1 MLNYVTQTRRTL
13 HQIPELGFDL
23 PKTSAFIQAELK
35 SFGYDPVVM
44 AKTGVIAIKKGRTEK
59 AIAFRS
65 DMDALP
71 VLEQTTHGFQ
81 STHPG
86 QMHAC
91 GHDGHMTMLLGF
103 AKSVADLPPFNHT
116 LVFIFQ
122 PAEEGPGGAKVLID
136 EGLFDRFAIQS
147 IFGIHLFPGLPEG
160 SLGITAGPMMAS
172 AMEFSVTI
180 HGKSAH
186 AAQPHEGQDAIVV
199 ASQVIQAYQTIIS
212 RNRDPLE
219 TAVITIGSIHG
230 GEAPNIIAREVVLKG
245 TVRGFDPNVM
255 AMIKRRMNEINAGLS
270 AATQTQITAQLVDA
284 YPAVINDAALTAKV
298 SSHLSLPQAP
308 LKPKMFAEDF
318 SYYQQQVPGLF
329 AFLGTNDDSGDLAYP
344 LHSCYFNFNEKVLL
358 QGIEYYRQVLAMMD

>member
-23 PKTSAFIQAELK
+23 PKTSAFVQAELK
-35 SFGYDPVVM
+35 SFGYEPIIM
-44 AKTGVIAIKKGRTEK
+44 AKTGVIAVKKGLSEE
-59 AIAFRS
+59 AIAFRT

-71 VLEQTTHGFQ
+71 VLEQTTHAFQ

-86 QMHAC
+86 KMHAC

-103 AKSVADLPPFNHT
+103 AKSVANLPPFKHT

-136 EGLFDRFAIQS
+136 EGLFTRFAIKS

-160 SLGITAGPMMAS
+160 ALGITAGPLMAS
-172 AMEFSVTI
+172 AIEFSVTI
-180 HGKSAH
+180 QGKSAH

-219 TAVITIGSIHG
+219 TAVITIGSIQG

-245 TVRGFDPNVM
+245 TIRGFNPEVM
-255 AMIKRRMNEINAGLS
+255 SMIKRRITEINTGLS
-270 AATQTQITAQLVDA
+270 AATQTQITAQLIDA
-284 YPAVINDAALTAKV
+284 YPAVINDESLVKKV
-298 SSHLSLPQAP
+298 AQGITLPTSP

-329 AFLGTNDDSGDLAYP
+329 AFLGTNDDSGNLGYP

-358 QGIEYYRQVLAMMD
+358 NGIEYYRQVLALMD